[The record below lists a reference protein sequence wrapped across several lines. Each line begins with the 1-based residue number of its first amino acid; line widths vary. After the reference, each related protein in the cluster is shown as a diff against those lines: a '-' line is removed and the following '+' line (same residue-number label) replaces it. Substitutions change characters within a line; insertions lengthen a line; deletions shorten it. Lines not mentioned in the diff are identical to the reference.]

1 MPDNIQEKA
10 EEMRREY
17 LREWR
22 RKHPDA
28 VRKHNK
34 NYWVRKAQ
42 REEEQKDA
50 AE

>member
-1 MPDNIQEKA
+1 MPDDIQKKA

-17 LREWR
+17 LRAWR
-22 RKHPDA
+22 KKHPEA

-34 NYWVRKAQ
+34 NYWERKAQ
-42 REEEQKDA
+42 QKEEQKDA